1 MKVLTETRAMSRVT
15 MDDVDRITRSGA
27 DVVCS
32 GDQLAV
38 CIYAE
43 RPTTS
48 GLGKIFDREEEKRL
62 ERNFG

>member
-1 MKVLTETRAMSRVT
+1 MSRVT
-15 MDDVDRITRSGA
+15 MDDVERIIRSGA

-38 CIYAE
+38 CIYSE
-43 RPTTS
+43 RATAS
-48 GLGKIFDREEEKRL
+48 ELGRIFDKEEKRL

>member
-38 CIYAE
+38 CIYSE
-43 RPTTS
+43 RATAS
-48 GLGKIFDREEEKRL
+48 ELGRIFDKEEKRL